1 MLSKPKNPPSF
12 AEACIVSADKRWKG
26 GLIATTGDRHD
37 DERTVHHRYH
47 LLIKIYF
54 HGSSVSTPARS
65 EIVQMQRESPR
76 DGEGAFDRDGS
87 SARMD
92 SKSTIGRLNRHARQ
106 RAVRT
111 STRWAIILLIN

>member
-65 EIVQMQRESPR
+65 EIVQMQREPPGTVMAPSIVT
-76 DGEGAFDRDGS
+76 
-87 SARMD
+87 ARPPEW
-92 SKSTIGRLNRHARQ
+92 IRNPQ
-106 RAVRT
+106 
-111 STRWAIILLIN
+111 